1 MANNPEAYHKGM
13 AKEERRRKLQK
24 ASKTVRRQQNNRSPR
39 QRDWLEYTDDD
50 AIDEIESFERIM
62 PRDESDRR
70 RAVEQKIAVPTGEPI
85 EPVDVSIDDS
95 LTGRVVE
102 VSSGLYRV
110 DLGGEIVL
118 CQRRGSL
125 GSEESGYTNL
135 IAVGD
140 AVTLTLD
147 GSDGGVIEQVHP
159 RRSLIARQAGAFQQI
174 VAANVDQLLIIASWR
189 NPNLWPELV
198 DRYLVVAR
206 RYEVEPVLV
215 VNKIDLAGSMDE
227 IEETVAGWREVG
239 LRIVLTSAEDGSGID
254 DLSEAVTGK
263 TSVLAGL
270 SGVGKSSLLRAI
282 NPAFDLRTG
291 EVNTEKGQG
300 RHTTTQSLM
309 LALDDDTYVI
319 DTPGIREFGLAGIG
333 QKDLAR
339 FYPEF
344 DAAAAACRFAD
355 CAHVHEPDCAVRA
368 AVEAGTINDLRYQTY
383 LKILDSL
390 PE

>member
-1 MANNPEAYHKGM
+1 VANNPEAYHKGI

-24 ASKTVRRQQNNRSPR
+24 ASKTVRRQRDTRPPR

-50 AIDEIESFERIM
+50 AHDKIEAFERIM
-62 PRDESDRR
+62 PRDERDRR
-70 RAVEQKIAVPTGEPI
+70 RAVEQQIAKAVSERVDDIDLPDAGE
-85 EPVDVSIDDS
+85 
-95 LTGRVVE
+95 LAGRVVE

-110 DLGGEIVL
+110 DLGGEIIL

-125 GSEESGYTNL
+125 GSEESAYTNL

-140 AVTLTLD
+140 AVTVTLD
-147 GSDGGVIEQVHP
+147 GSDSGVIEQVHP
-159 RRSLIARQAGAFQQI
+159 RRSLIARQVGAFRQI

-189 NPNLWPELV
+189 VPNLWPELV

-215 VNKIDLAGSMDE
+215 VNKIDLVESLGE
-227 IEETVAGWREVG
+227 IEETVAGWRAVG
-239 LRIVLTSAEDGSGID
+239 LRIVLTSAEDSTGID
-254 DLSEAVTGK
+254 ELHAAVTGK

-291 EVNTEKGQG
+291 EVNDEKGQG

-309 LALDDDTYVI
+309 LALDDETYVI

-344 DAAAAACRFAD
+344 DTAAAACRFAD

-368 AVEAGTINDLRYQTY
+368 AVEAGTINALRYQTY